1 MRLLILC
8 AVALPAGCASA
19 SHADRATL
27 LNAPIDCST
36 AETDIAALEAAEP
49 SSGERA
55 RSILQ
60 SVTPVGLVTGAAS
73 GSYGDRAAV
82 ATGKTQS
89 AIEARIVEI
98 DQSCRPSNT
107 VNQTEHED

>member
-1 MRLLILC
+1 MKLLLLC

-19 SHADRATL
+19 GHADRAVL

-49 SSGERA
+49 SGGERA
-55 RSILQ
+55 RSIIQ
-60 SVTPVGLVTGAAS
+60 SVTPVGLVTGAAT
-73 GSYGDRAAV
+73 GSYADRAAV

-89 AIEARIVEI
+89 AIDTRIVEI
-98 DQSCRPSNT
+98 AQSCPPSNA
-107 VNQTEHED
+107 VNHNEQED